1 MRRRL
6 GPRTFMRLD
15 FYAPRLLCARST
27 KKIFFQKNFFFQ
39 EKEFFSKKT
48 CFLQNNVFLPPQI
61 FFLSN
66 DSLFS
71 IKNLKQKLSNKKFY
85 FDFN

>member
-1 MRRRL
+1 MRR
-6 GPRTFMRLD
+6 D
-15 FYAPRLLCARST
+15 FYAPEV
-27 KKIFFQKNFFFQ
+27 QKNFFPKQLFFQ

-48 CFLQNNVFLPPQI
+48 FFLQNNVFLHPQI

-71 IKNLKQKLSNKKFY
+71 IKNFFGKKLSNKKFY
-85 FDFN
+85 FD